1 MTEPKHTPTPWH
13 VSAGQLVINQGGKW
27 TSDQDDILYVNE
39 EVGDAEGFAN
49 RAIAE
54 ANAEFVCRA
63 CNMHYKLVQVVE
75 SLLQY
80 ETEAANGIDEHGGDS
95 SFAQIDWDFARKALK
110 EAKEST

>member
-1 MTEPKHTPTPWH
+1 MTEPKHSPLPWH

-39 EVGDAEGFAN
+39 EVGDADGFAN

-63 CNMHYKLVQVVE
+63 CNAHDDLLDACQQAYDVIVGGCYHHSPVVE
-75 SLLQY
+75 VLATAIAKATGKDG
-80 ETEAANGIDEHGGDS
+80 ET
-95 SFAQIDWDFARKALK
+95 
-110 EAKEST
+110 